1 MCSDWLDLAHARPKS
16 GGVGN
21 YDWQPRGLGKQP
33 FVKERGA
40 VTSVDEA
47 PRQTQTTGAP
57 RTRDRG
63 RDRIDLAR
71 VLGASRF
78 GGKSFHDILS
88 MIFIY
93 NTHSYDLE

>member
-1 MCSDWLDLAHARPKS
+1 MIGSPVDWGSR
-16 GGVGN
+16 
-21 YDWQPRGLGKQP
+21 P
-33 FVKERGA
+33 FVKERGV
-40 VTSVDEA
+40 VTNVDEA

-57 RTRDRG
+57 STRDRG
-63 RDRIDLAR
+63 RDRIGLAR

-78 GGKSFHDILS
+78 GGKSFYDILR